1 MKLNNIN
8 TYDMTIKCYI
18 KHYINAIVVIGSTAK
33 LSIIHVNVLKDCVSI
48 ISKLLINYEI

>member
-18 KHYINAIVVIGSTAK
+18 KHYINVIVVIGSTAK
-33 LSIIHVNVLKDCVSI
+33 LSVIHVNVLKD
-48 ISKLLINYEI
+48 